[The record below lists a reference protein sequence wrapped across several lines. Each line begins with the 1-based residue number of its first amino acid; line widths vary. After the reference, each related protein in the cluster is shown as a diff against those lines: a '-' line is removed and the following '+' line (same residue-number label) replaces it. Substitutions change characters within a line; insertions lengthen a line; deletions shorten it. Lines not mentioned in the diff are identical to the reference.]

1 MIKQLRLFST
11 LLLLAVASLAWGQ
24 ESEYYVLDGTI
35 TGGSNGYASESEI
48 SQNDVSWLVMGN
60 TTMSPWRI
68 GGKSITNE
76 DRTVYNTTPIEATI
90 TKLSIEVGGASNI
103 KVNSLKLTVAS
114 DATFENKTDE
124 VTINF
129 AENSTL
135 TFTPTSTTEWA
146 AGSYYKITF
155 NVTNTSGS
163 NRFVEFKK
171 ATFFHTEEGAAREAT
186 VTIGKTSMNIGETT
200 DVTTNGPALTLT
212 SSNAA
217 IASVANTTVT
227 GVAAGTATIT
237 ATWAE
242 GTVDNVLF
250 AAGSKSFDVTVV
262 DPNGPGTENN
272 PYTVAQARAAI
283 DTGTGVKG
291 VYVSGIVSEIVTPFN
306 AQYGNISFNISEDGT
321 TEAEQL
327 QAFRCFKGA
336 NNEHFESADDV
347 MVGDKVVL
355 LGNLTIYNSTYELE
369 AGNYVVSLE
378 RENAKESAGIS
389 YSASSYT
396 ATLGEANEFP
406 TLANPNNLTVTY
418 TSSNT
423 DVATISAEGNV
434 TIVAAGTTTI
444 KATTAE
450 DDNYYAGEASYVLSV
465 VDPNAPGMTADN
477 PFTVADVL
485 ALYEN
490 NEVPAN
496 EVYVKGII
504 SRITSL
510 NPPTYSNARYYI
522 SDDGTQ
528 NGEFY
533 VYNGKYL
540 DGADFTANDQ
550 IMVGDEVVVYGK
562 LTTYSGTNEFA
573 AGNYIVSLN
582 RPEQKETPEILFQN
596 EAGEAVTKVTLR
608 VGESTTLTVLPEDL
622 EMTFTNSDETVATW
636 ENGTITALAA
646 GTTTITAN
654 FAGNDT
660 YNAATATLTV
670 VVKEQQPVVEG
681 KSFVKVTSESELTD
695 GNYLIVYET
704 DGLAFNGGLETL
716 DAIGNTI
723 GVDIV
728 ENTIAAND
736 ANKAAVFTLASTD
749 EGYTLLSASGLYIG
763 QTSDA
768 NGLAAKEEALYNTIS
783 FGEEGEANIV
793 SGGAYLRYNA
803 ASNQTRFRYYKSA
816 SYTSQK
822 AVHLYKLTDQEPIAS
837 KVDPELSFETT
848 AFNVEPNTEFTAP
861 VLVNPYDVT
870 VVYSTSDA
878 EIAAV
883 NETTGAVT
891 IGEKE
896 GTATITASFE
906 GDETYK
912 AATASYTITVKAA
925 VVPGTDKYELVT
937 DATTLK
943 AGDEILIAYVDDEG
957 EGATVMGEQKS
968 NNRAGVEATL
978 NADMTI
984 TPNTDAQVIKLEG
997 DAEGFYFNVGNGYL
1011 YAASSSAN
1019 QLRTET
1025 EADDNAKATIAIAK
1039 NETTEAVEANIVF
1052 QGSNTRNLMRFNP
1065 NNGSPI
1071 FACYSSTSGTGSLP
1085 QLYRKV
1091 AESENKKGDVNND
1104 GSVTIADVT
1113 TLVNIILGKNDNYN
1127 SEVADVNED
1136 GSITIADVTTL
1147 VNIILGR
1154 AN

>member
-11 LLLLAVASLAWGQ
+11 LLLLAVASMAWGQ
-24 ESEYYVLDGTI
+24 ETEYYVLDGTS
-35 TGGSNGYASESEI
+35 TGGTNGYATESEI
-48 SQNDVSWLVMGN
+48 TQNDVTWHVMGN

-76 DRTVYNTTPIEATI
+76 NRTVYNTAPIEATI

-103 KVNSLKLTVAS
+103 TVNSLKLTVAS
-114 DATFENKTDE
+114 DATFENTTDE
-124 VTINF
+124 VSVNF
-129 AENSTL
+129 AANSIL
-135 TFTPTSTTEWA
+135 TFTPTNTTEWA

-155 NVTNTSGS
+155 NVTNESGS

-171 ATFFHTEEGAAREAT
+171 ATFYHTEEGAAREAT

-212 SSNAA
+212 TSDAA

-250 AAGSKSFDVTVV
+250 AAGSKSFDVTVI

-283 DTGTGVKG
+283 DAGTGVTG
-291 VYVSGIVSEIVTPFN
+291 VYVSGIVSEIVTAFN

-327 QAFRCFKGA
+327 EAFRCFKGA
-336 NNEHFESADDV
+336 NNVPFESADDV

-355 LGNLTIYNSTYELE
+355 FGNLTTYNSTYELE

-378 RENAKESAGIS
+378 RENPKVSAGIS

-396 ATLGEANEFP
+396 ATMGEANEFP

-423 DVATISAEGNV
+423 DVATVSAEGNV

-477 PFTVADVL
+477 PFTVANVL

-522 SDDGTQ
+522 SDDGSE

-573 AGNYIVSLN
+573 TGNYIVSLN

-596 EAGEAVTKVTLR
+596 EAGEAVTKVTLH

-636 ENGTITALAA
+636 ENGTITTLAA

-695 GNYLIVYET
+695 GNYLIVYEEG
-704 DGLAFNGGLETL
+704 GLAFNGGLETL

-736 ANKAAVFTLASTD
+736 DNKAAVFTLASTED
-749 EGYTLLSASGLYIG
+749 GYTLLSASGLYIG
-763 QTSDA
+763 QTSNA
-768 NGLAAKEEALYNTIS
+768 NGLKAQEEALYNTIS
-783 FGEEGEANIV
+783 IGTDGEADIV

-803 ASNQTRFRYYKSA
+803 ASNQTRFRYYKSD
-816 SYTSQK
+816 SYTGQK
-822 AVHLYKLTDQEPIAS
+822 AVCLYKLTDQEPIAS

-848 AFNVEPNTEFTAP
+848 AFNVEPNAEFTAP
-861 VLVNPYDVT
+861 VLVNPYEVT
-870 VVYSTSDA
+870 VAYSTSDA

-912 AATASYTITVKAA
+912 AATVSYTITVKAA

-943 AGDEILIAYVDDEG
+943 AGDEILIAYVGAES
-957 EGATVMGEQKS
+957 ATVMGVQKT
-968 NNRAGVEATL
+968 NNRAGVAATL

-984 TPNTDAQVIKLEG
+984 TPNSDAQVITLEG
-997 DAEGFYFNVGNGYL
+997 ETDAWYFNVGNGYL
-1011 YAASSSAN
+1011 YAADN
-1019 QLRTET
+1019 EKNYLKTET

-1039 NETTEAVEANIVF
+1039 NETTEAVEVTIQF

-1071 FACYSSTSGTGSLP
+1071 FSCYLPTSETGSLP

-1113 TLVNIILGKNDNYN
+1113 ALVNIILGKSENYD
-1127 SEVADVNED
+1127 SKVADVNED
-1136 GSITIADVTTL
+1136 GSITIADVTSL
-1147 VNIILGR
+1147 VNIILGKT
-1154 AN
+1154 N